1 MAERQR
7 RARESAD
14 RRPELGLAVTARGC
28 LLAELHRLAA
38 VDGELCFA
46 LQRGLHPAAVHVR
59 TVTGVLIV
67 PRFSGSALT
76 GVILG
81 SVLVCTERRFLNLV
95 AVSEVKRSVLTG
107 SVDSGQLLV
116 RCIAIVGVRKQRLGG
131 VEAEAQSEHARG
143 EAAQDWGTILHLISV
158 IRNQLARQLFE
169 AAERDRTG

>member
-46 LQRGLHPAAVHVR
+46 LRRGVHPAAVHVC

-81 SVLVCTERRFLNLV
+81 SVFACTELRFIDRV
-95 AVSEVKRSVLTG
+95 AVSEVELCVLTG
-107 SVDSGQLLV
+107 SVDSGQLFV
-116 RCIAIVGVRKQRLGG
+116 SRIAIVSVRKERFGG
-131 VEAEAQSEHARG
+131 VQAEAQSEQARG

-158 IRNQLARQLFE
+158 IRNQLARKLFE
-169 AAERDRTG
+169 AAERNRTG